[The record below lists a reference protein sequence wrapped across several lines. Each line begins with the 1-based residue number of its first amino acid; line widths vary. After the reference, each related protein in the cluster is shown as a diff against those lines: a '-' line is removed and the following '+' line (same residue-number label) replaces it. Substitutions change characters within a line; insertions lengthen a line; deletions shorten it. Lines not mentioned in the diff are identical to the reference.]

1 MDIKITGK
9 AEAELLKIESKTFRI
24 AYDNDCG

>member
-9 AEAELLKIESKTFRI
+9 AAEELSKIDSKSFRI
-24 AYDNDCG
+24 TYDNDCG